1 MNEKAFKQLY
11 EEFVNTGYKGDRTEF
26 IELLSTNTDAFMQ
39 GFNAFTSTG
48 YNGDEDAFAELIGVT
63 SPLKKKDEPQE
74 SGESVVE
81 DGQLLSDTPDKK
93 TAITDRDIPQMLER
107 IEATVNGQPLWEVVG
122 ARSAEELREAINI
135 NTDYEQRVDADAMP
149 PEVQDDPALMAEY
162 IKNFPAPTERQ
173 MELYAEFSGGNYD
186 EILYNFDEEEGTGD
200 VIPVDLPEVA
210 VEKEAKKRT
219 KEEVIEQKDELLLD
233 MVGESNQTPQD
244 VIDKV
249 DNIDKEARAK
259 VTEQVGVD
267 LSNASYYNEDG
278 TVNLDKVNFER
289 QVEIS
294 KEEIDPNFDEF
305 EEGVTARQRQLR
317 NQRIKATRKLQEE
330 FEKVESRDDL
340 SVEDLTL
347 LNNMLNEDL
356 PLITGE
362 LIANDDNEQTIDF
375 LNEKF
380 GKYNLVFTPTSFGG
394 MRVTRADG
402 KADIAINIDPNI
414 GSTEKEKQALA
425 NFITLNAD
433 VPDVELMDV
442 EGYQQKAKR
451 AQDMRRGAK
460 NGIDGYEMVVSE
472 KDGEFLVHPTL
483 FPKNYDDQS
492 SFPSSWEKLDNDDAY
507 IFALQQNEV
516 FKFKSQKDAE
526 KFIADFQGVSTL
538 DGEADAFYRER
549 GLDYTA
555 VKVAMDEYEQVRDEI
570 IFIEELYFNTVQEY
584 QGPGVGPFGMVSQN
598 SKLIPENL
606 RDPSTEDVVTPQV
619 RELKDLTLADQKRF
633 GHLFINGLP
642 VAQLQDRLP
651 ELYRRRDILFD
662 ANFSDDITKARE
674 DFDVYLRKQYDERSK
689 KSLDNNNKV
698 KEAYENL
705 EKESLLEFQVKLED
719 LPEYVRENLEKLEPF
734 QVNMASKI
742 YGDYL
747 MLQNEQQVLR
757 VEYDLA
763 SNYFNAMEN
772 KNVKGEYIDNG
783 LGFVNEFYKGLEQ
796 GNALNA
802 ILQYSM
808 GIDMFDY
815 FSDTVDPDDTMSVAL
830 AIVSS
835 AQAKAE
841 MGDSRTMLAW
851 NDSKTAQESW
861 EVFLDNP
868 FEWAMQLSANSVGQM
883 LEFGSQIIPAA
894 GATGFGAG
902 ALTGPGGAVVGT
914 GYGLRTGYAAT
925 GYAVEY
931 TNSIFEAISEAGY
944 DVMNPYSVELALQDE
959 AMWKAA
965 AARGNQRGIPIAVV
979 NYFTAGLAG
988 KIINKTGPVISLKSG
1003 LVKGGA
1009 IAAEVGIQT
1018 TGEAFSEVAGQ
1029 GSELLLGEDLG
1040 GVNLETNKPY
1050 IIRSRKSFDGKE
1062 IAAEAGGSLGSGSA
1076 VTNYMV
1082 NTYMISRDNQFNTF
1096 IQNLTNPEFLSN
1108 YNYATEEQI
1117 MDYVNK
1123 AVKNKKLT
1131 EKEAQNIKKNLG
1143 LKRDAQNVAGEGAP
1157 KNVISRLMQLI
1168 NAQEIL
1174 SADRNRKQIYNQ
1186 KLKEIADEIST
1197 LVTTHNL
1204 SDNPTNI
1211 TDGLVGLDVGRI
1223 KRFNRARNQF
1233 QIGSF
1238 VTTDYE
1244 KFKKKLNRVTDPDA
1258 LFAIQVYDD
1267 MNLSEE
1273 ASNLVAEKI
1282 NELKKKQAAQMGIE
1296 LDPSELLTVTT
1307 DIKEDAGTQQ
1317 TTDEVVSSQQEGPVK
1332 KVDEG
1337 VSRKPT
1343 KPTRKS
1349 QEEKNEVTKPEEIE
1363 VGSNSI
1369 TFTKSTKTRNQTFT
1383 EEIVDETEENNEQTT
1398 GVKKVTFDSEIENKK
1413 TGKKTKRKGSS
1424 VPIQET
1430 RFKNFEESIREELRD
1445 RDIIDDNVETEIEI
1459 EEVTLVPEETES
1471 NAAGNTIFKVKVKAK
1486 GAPGITAV
1494 SIDGIIAEESV
1505 DQVTEQIDEEA
1516 IEGFETSL
1524 DEDSKVD
1531 FKAEEEQNDN
1541 YFERLSKDEQ
1551 ENVNKLVDFANKS
1564 FPGTMINVDSETFQN
1579 VLNEPGT
1586 QQYLKGNE
1594 VVYGITKDGDI
1605 YINPDVHKNQS
1616 SLFNTAIH
1624 EMGHIW
1630 VDYLKTTPQGVK
1642 IYNRGKELVSKTE
1655 EYKKQLKRFNG
1666 DEQKAID
1673 ETMAVLIG
1681 NKGESIVNKTLQQK
1695 FKDWL
1700 KGMWTYIKKT
1710 FKMSKDLTEEEIQDL
1725 NLDGFLNTAIAD
1737 IFSGEPIEL
1746 TEVQKK
1752 KLKNPDVL
1760 FKKDL
1765 SIEEIIYRGRQ
1776 QGLAEVNIQEVLRR
1790 RHGLSKKEAEAALQ
1804 EERAAVPRAFGNVEG
1819 GINVGR
1825 QILSEVQ
1832 ATENKR
1838 KRKQKRE
1845 GKIVTTK
1852 EERAQRIQ
1860 ELKDNPT
1867 FKKLSEL
1874 DQQRLIV
1881 AYDKEFGSVAG
1892 VETQREIESILKEL
1906 KGRKKQDKL
1915 SQGVRNRLTNIIKG
1929 LIPRSDNIT
1938 KQTLTSLNK
1947 RVAEVSQE
1955 NFDAVV
1961 QEVQDIAR
1969 TIEQKDIQQQRKK
1982 IQDYVDKKKK
1992 TRKGTT
1998 KKPEAGTIEYRGI
2011 TYFAAV
2017 DKIINMTPDEL
2028 AAKQEELDA
2037 KEAQIDAALKK
2048 EAEGIDLTLE
2058 EAILLGE
2065 VEAVARFGNIEQ
2077 MTLSELQEVMR
2088 ALREDS
2094 KESTERL
2101 FQRRQKR
2108 REEAEKLNEQ
2118 ADSDIQENNPS
2129 LFNEDGSVKTNQ
2141 EFQNERMNFLTS
2153 LKKRGAI
2160 KTIAKGLEAIA
2171 KGYEDFFGSKNLFR
2185 SIRQMVDVTVS
2196 NSRTIFN
2203 MLDGVYGTKFFE
2215 KQFHQRLARA
2225 NFNREQGERRVKTIL
2240 DNIAKKAGIKKGRI
2254 IGIPQLLQSKGP
2266 LEIKNTKGKP
2276 ISYSP
2281 QMLMYHYAM
2290 SLNEDTRKRIA
2301 EQGITDEVIEQIK
2314 THLGTETIAYVDGV
2328 VEYLSDTYFNE
2339 VNEVYIRNND
2349 VSLGKIDNYFPVR
2362 IDTTE
2367 SMQKADMISTK
2378 SPFMDGFRAASPKS
2392 LRARGKTGVIDL
2404 TTLFDNTLTTHV
2416 EANER
2421 YKAYADDV
2429 KTFNKM
2435 LEFDSVK
2442 LLLRATGTEGI
2453 VNETLNYSVN
2463 GAVAFKNSTL
2473 KDGFIN
2479 WLQGGFVAYVL
2490 NNKIWQIPKQASTM
2504 VVGFTNMDVKGGKL
2518 GALGKLRAKGGI
2530 KGLLA
2535 QAPATMLDATVFVG
2549 RYLQLLL
2556 ATLLGKEGGIKT
2568 ARRISA
2574 GFENRLQDAL
2584 SGRNLTQLSS
2594 GQELGANITIDVSES
2609 VMNFIFKLPGIKGNI
2624 EMTPRQVS
2632 EKISAI
2638 MGAGTSIGD
2647 ILGVLGYLVVYN
2659 QDIANGMTETEAALR
2674 FVEYNLTQQSRRDM
2688 DKGGLQREAGL
2699 LKLFTTFG
2707 STMLLQL
2714 NDVAY
2719 RGRNISRAIQRQ
2731 IAELKKGNVRK
2742 AIDEAPKKEDIRG
2755 LVLSGALAN
2764 MAFVAVSQLMI
2775 LFRGDDKEKEK
2786 AIEEI
2791 MIQRYGVTMME
2802 ELPIFGNAF
2811 VDLAYLIETGKKRP
2825 PFQRSTIVDPIERLA
2840 REITRDFGEEKY
2852 GEVAQTLL
2860 EFFIVKAQLDPI
2872 ESSYDLIMGE
2882 GDTEDNIYKILGIP
2896 KSQRPK
2902 KGQGGSLSKSEMLK
2916 WAKENNPDLYK
2927 QLLQIRKSKN
2937 K

>member
-11 EEFVNTGYKGDRTEF
+11 EEFVNTGYKGDRQEF
-26 IELLSTNTDAFMQ
+26 MELLSTNTDAFMQ

-74 SGESVVE
+74 SGDSPLE
-81 DGQLLSDTPDKK
+81 DGQLPSDTPPKK
-93 TAITDRDIPQMLER
+93 TAINERNIPQMLER
-107 IEATVNGQPLWEVVG
+107 VEATVNGQPLWEVVG
-122 ARSAEELREAINI
+122 ARSADELIEAINV
-135 NTDYEQRVDADAMP
+135 NVDYEKRVQEANTSEVADDADK
-149 PEVQDDPALMAEY
+149 LAEF

-173 MELYAEFSGGNYD
+173 MDLYAEYSGGNFD
-186 EILYNFDEEEGTGD
+186 EILYNFDEETGTGT
-200 VIPVDLPEVA
+200 VMPVDLPEVA
-210 VEKEAKKRT
+210 VEREAKKRQ
-219 KEEVIEQKDELLLD
+219 KQEVIDIGDKILLGLI
-233 MVGESNQTPQD
+233 GESKQTPQD
-244 VIDKV
+244 VLDKV

-259 VTEQVGVD
+259 VTEQLGVD

-289 QVEIS
+289 QVEIA
-294 KEEIDPNFDEF
+294 KEEIDPDFDAF
-305 EEGVTARQRQLR
+305 EEGVTARNRELR
-317 NQRIKATRKLQEE
+317 NQRNKASKTLQAE
-330 FEKVESRDDL
+330 FAKVESRDDL

-347 LNNMLNEDL
+347 LNNMLNEDI
-356 PLITGE
+356 PFITNE
-362 LIANDDNEQTIDF
+362 LIDNDDNEETIDF
-375 LNEKF
+375 LNQKF

-402 KADIAINIDPNI
+402 KADISINIDPNI
-414 GSTEKEKQALA
+414 STEKEKQALA
-425 NFITLNAD
+425 NFIGLNAD

-460 NGIDGYEMVVSE
+460 NGIDGYEMVMNI
-472 KDGEFLVHPTL
+472 KNGEVVVYPTL

-516 FKFKSQKDAE
+516 FKFKSEKDAE
-526 KFIADFQGVSTL
+526 KFMLDFQGVSTV
-538 DGEADAFYRER
+538 DGEADAFYRDR

-555 VKVAMDEYEQVRDEI
+555 VKAAMDEYEQVRDEI

-584 QGPGVGPFGMVSQN
+584 QGPGVGPMGLFKPMS
-598 SKLIPENL
+598 E
-606 RDPSTEDVVTPQV
+606 EDVVTPQV
-619 RELKDLTLADQKRF
+619 RELKDLSIADQKRF
-633 GHLFINGLP
+633 GHLFVNGLP
-642 VAQLQDRLP
+642 VANLQERLP
-651 ELYRRRDILFD
+651 ELYRRRNILFE
-662 ANFSDDITKARE
+662 ANFSDDITRARE

-719 LPEYVRENLEKLEPF
+719 LPEYVRGNLDKLEPF

-772 KNVKGEYIDNG
+772 KNVKGEYIDNAF
-783 LGFVNEFYKGLEQ
+783 GFINEFNKGLEQ

-815 FSDTVDPDDTMSVAL
+815 FSDTVDPDDSMSVAL

-835 AQAKAE
+835 AKAKAE

-861 EVFLDNP
+861 EVFLDDP
-868 FEWAMQLSANSVGQM
+868 FEWATQLSANSVGQM
-883 LEFGSQIIPAA
+883 LEFGSQIIPAT
-894 GATGFGAG
+894 GATGAGMGAF
-902 ALTGPGGAVVGT
+902 TGPGGVVTGL

-925 GYAVEY
+925 GYAVEF
-931 TNSIFEAISEAGY
+931 TNSIFEAITESGY
-944 DVMNPYSVELALQDE
+944 DIHNPYSVELALQDE
-959 AMWKAA
+959 AMWEAA

-988 KIINKTGPVISLKSG
+988 KLINKTGPVISLKSG
-1003 LVKGGA
+1003 MVKGGA
-1009 IAAEVGIQT
+1009 VVAEIGIQT
-1018 TGEAFSEVAGQ
+1018 TGEALSEVAGQ
-1029 GSELLLGEDLG
+1029 GSEMLFGEDLG
-1040 GVNLETNKPY
+1040 GINLETDEPY

-1082 NTYMISRDNQFNTF
+1082 NTYLISRDKQFDTF

-1117 MDYVNK
+1117 MNYVNK

-1143 LKRDAQNVAGEGAP
+1143 LKRDAQNAAGEGAP
-1157 KNVISRLMQLI
+1157 KDVVSRLMQLI

-1174 SADRNRKQIYNQ
+1174 GSDRNRKQIYNK
-1186 KLKEIADEIST
+1186 KLQEIAAEIST
-1197 LVTTHNL
+1197 LVTTHRL
-1204 SDNPTNI
+1204 SDKPTNI
-1211 TDGLVGLDVGRI
+1211 TEGLVGLDVGRI

-1282 NELKKKQAAQMGIE
+1282 NELKKKRAAQMGIE

-1317 TTDEVVSSQQEGPVK
+1317 TTDEVVGSQQEGPVE
-1332 KVDEG
+1332 KVDER
-1337 VSRKPT
+1337 VSRQPKKT
-1343 KPTRKS
+1343 TRES
-1349 QEEKNEVTKPEEIE
+1349 QEKNEITKPEEME

-1369 TFTKSTKTRNQTFT
+1369 TFTKSSKARNQTFT
-1383 EEIVDETEENNEQTT
+1383 EEIVDVTEENNEQTT

-1445 RDIIDDNVETEIEI
+1445 RDIIDDSVETEIEI
-1459 EEVTLVPEETES
+1459 EEVTLVPETTES
-1471 NAAGNTIFKVKVKAK
+1471 NAAGNTIFTVKVKAK

-1516 IEGFETSL
+1516 IEGFEASL
-1524 DEDSKVD
+1524 EEDSKVD
-1531 FKAEEEQNDN
+1531 FKADEEQSDN
-1541 YFERLSKDEQ
+1541 YFQRLSKDEQ

-1586 QQYLKGNE
+1586 QKYLKGNE

-1630 VDYLKTTPQGVK
+1630 IDYLKTTPQGVK

-1700 KGMWTYIKKT
+1700 KGMWAYIKKT

-1746 TEVQKK
+1746 TDVQKK
-1752 KLKNPDVL
+1752 QLKNPDVL

-1776 QGLAEVNIQEVLRR
+1776 QGLAEINIQEVLRR
-1790 RHGLSKKEAEAALQ
+1790 RHGLSKKEAVAAMQ
-1804 EERAAVPRAFGNVEG
+1804 EERAAVPRAFGNIEG

-1825 QILSEVQ
+1825 QILAEVQ
-1832 ATENKR
+1832 ETENKR
-1838 KRKQKRE
+1838 KTKEKRE

-1852 EERAQRIQ
+1852 DERAQRIQ

-1892 VETQREIESILKEL
+1892 VETQREIQSILNEL

-1915 SQGVRNRLTNIIKG
+1915 SQGIRNRLTNIIKG

-1969 TIEQKDIQQQRKK
+1969 TVEQKDIQQQRKK

-2011 TYFAAV
+2011 TYFSAV

-2048 EAEGIDLTLE
+2048 EAEGIDLTLD

-2077 MTLSELQEVMR
+2077 MNVSELQEVLK

-2101 FQRRQKR
+2101 LQRRQKR
-2108 REEAEKLNEQ
+2108 REESEKLNEQ
-2118 ADSDIQENNPS
+2118 ADSDIQSNNPS

-2171 KGYEDFFGSKNLFR
+2171 KGYEDFFGSKNPFR
-2185 SIRQMVDVTVS
+2185 GVRQMVDATVS
-2196 NSRTIFN
+2196 NSRTVFN

-2215 KQFHQRLARA
+2215 KQFHERLGRA
-2225 NFNREQGERRVKTIL
+2225 NFNREQGVRRVQTIL
-2240 DNIAKKAGIKKGRI
+2240 DNIAKKAGIKDGRLK
-2254 IGIPQLLQSKGP
+2254 GIPRLFQTKGP
-2266 LEIKNTKGKP
+2266 LEIKNTKGKL

-2281 QMLMYHYAM
+2281 QMLMYQYAM

-2314 THLGTETIAYVDGV
+2314 THLGPEAIAYVDGV

-2349 VSLGKIDNYFPVR
+2349 VSLGRIDNYFPVR

-2367 SMQKADMISTK
+2367 SMLKADMVSTK

-2404 TTLFDNTLTTHV
+2404 TTLFDNTLTTHI

-2429 KTFNKM
+2429 KLFNKM
-2435 LEFDSVK
+2435 LDFDSVK
-2442 LLLRATGTEGI
+2442 LLLRATGTQGI
-2453 VNETLNYSVN
+2453 VNETLNFAVN

-2473 KDGFIN
+2473 KNGFIN
-2479 WLQGGFVAYVL
+2479 WTQGSFVAYVL
-2490 NNKIWQIPKQASTM
+2490 NNKLWQTPKQMSSLIMA
-2504 VVGFTNMDVKGGKL
+2504 FTNMDVKGGKL
-2518 GALGKLRAKGGI
+2518 GALGRARARGGI
-2530 KGLLA
+2530 KGALS
-2535 QAPATMLDATVFVG
+2535 QAPATLLDATVFVG

-2556 ATLLGKEGGIKT
+2556 ASLLGKEGGIKT
-2568 ARRISA
+2568 ARRVSA

-2594 GQELGANITIDVSES
+2594 GQELGSNITVDIGEG
-2609 VMNFIFKLPGIKGNI
+2609 VMNFVFKIPGIKGNI
-2624 EMTPRQVS
+2624 NMTPRQVS
-2632 EKISAI
+2632 ERISAI

-2647 ILGVLGYLVVYN
+2647 LLGVLGYLAVYN

-2731 IAELKKGNVRK
+2731 IAELRKGNVRK

-2755 LVLSGALAN
+2755 FTLSSALAN

-2791 MIQRYGVTMME
+2791 MIQRYGVTMLE

-2825 PFQRSTIVDPIERLA
+2825 PFQRSTIVDPIERIT
-2840 REITRDFGEEKY
+2840 REITKDFGEEEY
-2852 GEVAQTLL
+2852 GKVAQTLL
-2860 EFFIVKAQLDPI
+2860 EFFIVKGQLDPV

-2882 GDTEDNIYKILGIP
+2882 GDAEDNIYKILGIP

-2902 KGQGGSLSKSEMLK
+2902 KGQEGGGLSKSEMLK

-2927 QLLQIRKSKN
+2927 QLLEIRKLKSKN

>member
-11 EEFVNTGYKGDRTEF
+11 EEFVNTGYKGDRQEF
-26 IELLSTNTDAFMQ
+26 MELLSTNTDAFMQ

-74 SGESVVE
+74 SGDSPLE
-81 DGQLLSDTPDKK
+81 DGQLPSDTPPET
-93 TAITDRDIPQMLER
+93 TAINERNIPQMLER
-107 IEATVNGQPLWEVVG
+107 VETTVNGQPLWEVVG
-122 ARSAEELREAINI
+122 ARSADELIEAINV
-135 NTDYEQRVDADAMP
+135 NVDYEKRVKEANTSEVADDADK
-149 PEVQDDPALMAEY
+149 LAEF

-173 MELYAEFSGGNYD
+173 MDLYAEYSGGNFD
-186 EILYNFDEEEGTGD
+186 EILYNFDEEKGTGSA
-200 VIPVDLPEVA
+200 IPVDLPEVA
-210 VEKEAKKRT
+210 VEKEAKKRA
-219 KEEVIEQKDELLLD
+219 KKEVIDIGDKMLVGLI
-233 MVGESNQTPQD
+233 GESKQTPQD
-244 VIDKV
+244 VLDKV

-259 VTEQVGVD
+259 VTEQLGVD

-289 QVEIS
+289 QVEIA
-294 KEEIDPNFDEF
+294 KEEIDPDFDAF

-317 NQRIKATRKLQEE
+317 NQRNKASKTLQAE
-330 FEKVESRDDL
+330 FDKIDIREDL

-347 LNNMLNEDL
+347 LNNMLNEDI
-356 PLITGE
+356 PSITNE
-362 LIANDDNEQTIDF
+362 LIDNDDNEETIDF
-375 LNEKF
+375 LNQKF

-402 KADIAINIDPNI
+402 KADISINIDPNI
-414 GSTEKEKQALA
+414 STEKEKQALA
-425 NFITLNAD
+425 NFIGLNAD

-460 NGIDGYEMVVSE
+460 NGIDGYEMVMNI
-472 KDGEFLVHPTL
+472 KNGEVVVYPTL

-516 FKFKSQKDAE
+516 FKFKSEKDAE
-526 KFIADFQGVSTL
+526 KFMLDFQGVSTV
-538 DGEADAFYRER
+538 DGEADAFYRDR

-555 VKVAMDEYEQVRDEI
+555 VKAAMDEYEQVRDEI

-584 QGPGVGPFGMVSQN
+584 EGLGVGPAGLFKQGS
-598 SKLIPENL
+598 LLPENL
-606 RDPSTEDVVTPQV
+606 TDPSTEDVVTPQV
-619 RELKDLTLADQKRF
+619 RELKDLSLADQKRF
-633 GHLFINGLP
+633 GHLFVNGLP
-642 VAQLQDRLP
+642 VANLQERLP
-651 ELYRRRDILFD
+651 ELYRRRNILFE

-719 LPEYVRENLEKLEPF
+719 LPEYVRGNLDKLEPF

-757 VEYDLA
+757 VEYDIA

-772 KNVKGEYIDNG
+772 KNVKGEYIDNAF
-783 LGFVNEFYKGLEQ
+783 GFVNEFNKGLEQ

-815 FSDTVDPDDTMSVAL
+815 FSDTVDPDDSMSVAL

-835 AQAKAE
+835 AKAKAE

-868 FEWAMQLSANSVGQM
+868 FEWATQLSANSVGQM
-883 LEFGSQIIPAA
+883 LEFGSQIIPVT
-894 GATGFGAG
+894 GATGFGIG
-902 ALTGPGGAVVGT
+902 AFTGPGGAVTGL

-931 TNSIFEAISEAGY
+931 TNSIFEAITESGY
-944 DVMNPYSVELALQDE
+944 DIHNPYSVELALQDE

-1009 IAAEVGIQT
+1009 ITAEIGIQT

-1029 GSELLLGEDLG
+1029 GSEMLFGEDLG
-1040 GVNLETNKPY
+1040 GINLETNEPY

-1082 NTYMISRDNQFNTF
+1082 NTYLISRDNQFDTF

-1143 LKRDAQNVAGEGAP
+1143 LKRDAQNAAGEGAP
-1157 KNVISRLMQLI
+1157 KDVVSRLMQLI

-1174 SADRNRKQIYNQ
+1174 GSDRNRKQIYNK
-1186 KLKEIADEIST
+1186 KLQEIADEIST
-1197 LVTTHNL
+1197 LVTTHKL
-1204 SDNPTNI
+1204 ADNPTNI
-1211 TDGLVGLDVGRI
+1211 TEGLVGLDVGRI

-1282 NELKKKQAAQMGIE
+1282 NELKKKRAAQMGIE

-1317 TTDEVVSSQQEGPVK
+1317 TTDEVVGSQQEGPVE
-1332 KVDEG
+1332 KVDER
-1337 VSRKPT
+1337 VSRQPKKT
-1343 KPTRKS
+1343 TRES
-1349 QEEKNEVTKPEEIE
+1349 QEKNEITKPEEME
-1363 VGSNSI
+1363 VGSNPI
-1369 TFTKSTKTRNQTFT
+1369 TFTKSTKTRGQTFT
-1383 EEIVDETEENNEQTT
+1383 EEVEDLTEENNEQTT

-1445 RDIIDDNVETEIEI
+1445 REIIDDSVETEIEI
-1459 EEVTLVPEETES
+1459 EEVTLVPETTES
-1471 NAAGNTIFKVKVKAK
+1471 NAAGNTIFTVKVKAK

-1516 IEGFETSL
+1516 IEGFEASL
-1524 DEDSKVD
+1524 EEDSKVD
-1531 FKAEEEQNDN
+1531 FKAEEEQSDN

-1586 QQYLKGNE
+1586 QKYLKGNE

-1630 VDYLKTTPQGVK
+1630 IDYLKTTPQGVK
-1642 IYNRGKELVSKTE
+1642 IYDRGKELVSKTE

-1700 KGMWTYIKKT
+1700 KGMWAYIKKT

-1746 TEVQKK
+1746 TDVQKK
-1752 KLKNPDVL
+1752 QLKNPDVL

-1776 QGLAEVNIQEVLRR
+1776 QGLAEINIQEVLRR
-1790 RHGLSKKEAEAALQ
+1790 RHGLSKKEAVAAMQ

-1825 QILSEVQ
+1825 QILAEVQ
-1832 ATENKR
+1832 ETENKR
-1838 KRKQKRE
+1838 KTKEKRE

-1852 EERAQRIQ
+1852 DERAQRIQ

-1892 VETQREIESILKEL
+1892 VETQREIQSILNEL

-1915 SQGVRNRLTNIIKG
+1915 SQGIRNRLTNIIKG

-1969 TIEQKDIQQQRKK
+1969 TVEQKDIQQQRKK

-2011 TYFAAV
+2011 TYFSAV

-2048 EAEGIDLTLE
+2048 EAEGIDLTLD

-2077 MTLSELQEVMR
+2077 MNVSELQEVLK

-2118 ADSDIQENNPS
+2118 ADSDIQSNNPS

-2141 EFQNERMNFLTS
+2141 EFENERMNFLSS
-2153 LKKRGAI
+2153 LKKRGVM
-2160 KTIAKGLEAIA
+2160 KTITKGFESVM
-2171 KGYEDFFGSKNLFR
+2171 KGYVDLFGSKNPFR
-2185 SIRQMVDVTVS
+2185 GIRQMVDATVS

-2240 DNIAKKAGIKKGRI
+2240 DNIAKKAGIKEGRE
-2254 IGIPQLLQSKGP
+2254 IGIPRLFQTKGP
-2266 LEIKNTKGKP
+2266 LEIKNTKGKL

-2281 QMLMYHYAM
+2281 QMLMYQYAM

-2314 THLGTETIAYVDGV
+2314 THLGPEAIAYVDGV
-2328 VEYLSDTYFNE
+2328 VEYLSDTYFDE

-2367 SMQKADMISTK
+2367 SIQKADMVSTK

-2392 LRARGKTGVIDL
+2392 LRARGKTGVIAL
-2404 TTLFDNTLTTHV
+2404 NTLFDSTLDTHV
-2416 EANER
+2416 ESNER

-2453 VNETLNYSVN
+2453 VNETLNYAVN
-2463 GAVAFKNSTL
+2463 GAVAFKNNSL
-2473 KDGFIN
+2473 KDQFIN
-2479 WLQGGFVAYVL
+2479 NLLGSFVAYIL
-2490 NNKIWQIPKQASTM
+2490 NNKLWQIPKQASSLIM
-2504 VVGFTNMDVKGGKL
+2504 GFTNMDVKGGKL
-2518 GALGKLRAKGGI
+2518 GALGRARAKGGI
-2530 KGLLA
+2530 KGALA
-2535 QAPATMLDATVFVG
+2535 QVPATMVDATVFVS

-2556 ATLLGKEGGIKT
+2556 ASLLGKEGGIKT

-2584 SGRNLTQLSS
+2584 KGRNLTQLSS
-2594 GQELGANITIDVSES
+2594 GQEMGSNITVDVGEG
-2609 VMNFIFKLPGIKGNI
+2609 VMNFIFKIPGVKGNI
-2624 EMTPRQVS
+2624 NMTPKQVS
-2632 EKISAI
+2632 ERISSI

-2647 ILGVLGYLVVYN
+2647 LLGVLGYLAVYN

-2714 NDVAY
+2714 NDTAY

-2731 IAELKKGNVRK
+2731 IAALKEGNIKK
-2742 AIDEAPKKEDIRG
+2742 AIDEAPTKEDVRG
-2755 LVLSGALAN
+2755 FTLSGALAN
-2764 MAFVAVSQLMI
+2764 MAFIAVANLMI

-2786 AIEEI
+2786 ALQEI
-2791 MIQRYGVTMME
+2791 KLQRFGVTQMA
-2802 ELPIFGNAF
+2802 ELPIFGTYF
-2811 VDLAYLIETGKKRP
+2811 VDLAYYLDTGKQRP
-2825 PFQRSTIVDPIERLA
+2825 PFKRSSQVDPIARIGREVSKDFGEGNYGKVAETVLEFMIIKAQVDPIEA
-2840 REITRDFGEEKY
+2840 
-2852 GEVAQTLL
+2852 
-2860 EFFIVKAQLDPI
+2860 
-2872 ESSYDLIMGE
+2872 SYDLIMGE
-2882 GDTEDNIYKILGIP
+2882 GDMEQNIYEILGIP
-2896 KSQRPK
+2896 KTQRPGDG
-2902 KGQGGSLSKSEMLK
+2902 KGGGLNKTEMLK

-2927 QLLQIRKSKN
+2927 QLLEIRKLKSKN
-2937 K
+2937 

>member
-11 EEFVNTGYKGDRTEF
+11 EEFVNTGYKGDRQEF

-39 GFNAFTSTG
+39 GYNAFTSTG

-74 SGESVVE
+74 SGDSPLE
-81 DGQLLSDTPDKK
+81 DGQLPSDTPPET
-93 TAITDRDIPQMLER
+93 TAINERNIPQMLER
-107 IEATVNGQPLWEVVG
+107 VEATVNGQPLWDIVG
-122 ARSAEELREAINI
+122 ARSADELTEAIKVNI
-135 NTDYEQRVDADAMP
+135 DYEKRVQEESGMP
-149 PEVQDDPALMAEY
+149 DKTPEQMEEF

-173 MELYAEFSGGNYD
+173 MDLYAEFSGGNFD
-186 EILYNFDEEEGTGD
+186 EILYDFDEETGTGT
-200 VIPVDLPEVA
+200 VIPVDTPEEA
-210 VEKEAKKRT
+210 IETEAKKRQ
-219 KEEVIEQKDELLLD
+219 KKEVIKVGDRMLVD
-233 MVGESNQTPQD
+233 IIGESNQTPQD

-259 VTEQVGVD
+259 VTEQLGVD
-267 LSNASYYNEDG
+267 LSNASYYNDDG

-289 QVEIS
+289 QVEIA
-294 KEEIDPNFDEF
+294 KEEIDPDFDAF
-305 EEGVTARQRQLR
+305 EEGVTARNRELR
-317 NQRIKATRKLQEE
+317 NQRVKASRALLAE
-330 FEKVESRDDL
+330 FNKVESRDDL

-347 LNNMLNEDL
+347 LNNMLEQDL
-356 PLITGE
+356 PSITNE
-362 LIANDDNEQTIDF
+362 LIDNDDNEETIDF
-375 LNEKF
+375 LNQKF
-380 GKYNLVFTPTSFGG
+380 GKYNLVFTPTTFGG

-402 KADIAINIDPNI
+402 KADIDINIDPNI
-414 GSTEKEKQALA
+414 STAKETQALA
-425 NFITLNAD
+425 NFIALNAD
-433 VPDVELMDV
+433 VPDVEMMDV

-460 NGIDGYEMVVSE
+460 NGIDGYEMVMDV
-472 KDGEFLVHPTL
+472 KDGEFVVYPTL

-526 KFIADFQGVSTL
+526 KFMLDFQGVSTV
-538 DGEADAFYRER
+538 DGEAEAFYRDR

-555 VKVAMDEYEQVRDEI
+555 VKAAMEEYEQVRDEI
-570 IFIEELYFNTVQEY
+570 IFIEELYFNTVQQY
-584 QGPGVGPFGMVSQN
+584 QGPGVGPMGLFKQGS
-598 SKLIPENL
+598 LLPENL
-606 RDPSTEDVVTPQV
+606 TDPSTEDVVTPQV
-619 RELKDLTLADQKRF
+619 RELKDLSLADQKRF
-633 GHLFINGLP
+633 GHLFVNGLP
-642 VAQLQDRLP
+642 VSNLQKRLP
-651 ELYRRRDILFD
+651 ELYRRRDILFE
-662 ANFSDDITKARE
+662 ANFSDDITRARE

-719 LPEYVRENLEKLEPF
+719 LPEYVRGNLDKLEPF
-734 QVNMASKI
+734 QINMASKI

-747 MLQNEQQVLR
+747 MLQNEQQILR
-757 VEYDLA
+757 VEYDIA

-772 KNVKGEYIDNG
+772 KNVKGEYIDNHF
-783 LGFVNEFYKGLEQ
+783 GFVNEFQKGLEQ

-802 ILQYSM
+802 ILQYAM

-815 FSDTVDPDDTMSVAL
+815 FSDTVDPDDPMSVAL

-835 AQAKAE
+835 AKAKAE

-851 NDSKTAQESW
+851 SDAKTAQESW

-868 FEWAMQLSANSVGQM
+868 FEWATQLSANSVGQM
-883 LEFGSQIIPAA
+883 LEFGSQIIPVAGAA
-894 GATGFGAG
+894 GFGIGAT
-902 ALTGPGGAVVGT
+902 TGPGGAVTGL

-931 TNSIFEAISEAGY
+931 TNSIFEAITEAGY
-944 DVMNPYSVELALQDE
+944 DIYNPYSVELALQDE
-959 AMWKAA
+959 AMWEAA

-988 KIINKTGPVISLKSG
+988 KLINKTGPVISLKSG

-1009 IAAEVGIQT
+1009 ITAEIGIQT
-1018 TGEAFSEVAGQ
+1018 TGEALSEVAGQ
-1029 GSELLLGEDLG
+1029 GSEMLFGEDLG
-1040 GVNLETNKPY
+1040 GINLETNEPY

-1062 IAAEAGGSLGSGSA
+1062 IAAEAGGSLGSGSS

-1082 NTYMISRDNQFNTF
+1082 NTYMISRNKQFDTF

-1143 LKRDAQNVAGEGAP
+1143 LKRDAQNAAGEGAP
-1157 KNVISRLMQLI
+1157 KDVISRLMQLI

-1174 SADRNRKQIYNQ
+1174 GSDRNRKQIYNK
-1186 KLKEIADEIST
+1186 KLQEIADEIST
-1197 LVTTHNL
+1197 LVTTHRL
-1204 SDNPTNI
+1204 SDKPTNI
-1211 TDGLVGLDVGRI
+1211 TEGLVGLDVGRI

-1267 MNLSEE
+1267 NNLSEE

-1282 NELKKKQAAQMGIE
+1282 NELKKKRAAQMGIE

-1317 TTDEVVSSQQEGPVK
+1317 TTDEVVGSQQEGPVE

-1337 VSRKPT
+1337 ISRQRQT
-1343 KPTRKS
+1343 PTRES
-1349 QEEKNEVTKPEEIE
+1349 QEKNEITKPEEME
-1363 VGSNSI
+1363 VGSNPI
-1369 TFTKSTKTRNQTFT
+1369 TFTRETKNRKATFT
-1383 EEIVDETEENNEQTT
+1383 EEIEDVTEENNEQTT
-1398 GVKKVTFDSEIENKK
+1398 GVKKVTFNSEIESTN
-1413 TGKKTKRKGSS
+1413 TGKKRKTKGAG

-1430 RFKNFEESIREELRD
+1430 RFKDF
-1445 RDIIDDNVETEIEI
+1445 NVEEKLKEDGVLEEDFEGDIEVL
-1459 EEVTLVPEETES
+1459 EVTLVPETTES
-1471 NAAGNTIFKVKVKAK
+1471 NAAGNTIFKVRVKEK
-1486 GAPGITAV
+1486 GGTAV
-1494 SIDGIIAEESV
+1494 GSAIYEGIIAEESV

-1516 IEGFETSL
+1516 IEGFEASL
-1524 DEDSKVD
+1524 EEDSRVD
-1531 FKAEEEQNDN
+1531 FKAEEQESDN

-1579 VLNEPGT
+1579 VLNDPNT
-1586 QQYLKGNE
+1586 QKYLKGNE

-1630 VDYLKTTPQGVK
+1630 IDYLKTTPQGVK

-1700 KGMWTYIKKT
+1700 KGMWAYIKKT

-1746 TEVQKK
+1746 TDVQKK
-1752 KLKNPDVL
+1752 QLKNPDIL

-1776 QGLAEVNIQEVLRR
+1776 QGLAEINIQEVLRR
-1790 RHGLSKKEAEAALQ
+1790 RHGLSKKEAVAEMQ
-1804 EERAAVPRAFGNVEG
+1804 KERASVPRAFGNVEG

-1825 QILSEVQ
+1825 KILAEVQ

-1852 EERAQRIQ
+1852 EERAQRLQ

-1867 FKKLSEL
+1867 FKTLSEL

-1892 VETQREIESILKEL
+1892 VETQREIQSILNEL
-1906 KGRKKQDKL
+1906 KGRKKQEKL
-1915 SQGVRNRLTNIIKG
+1915 SQGIRNRLTNIIKG

-1955 NFDAVV
+1955 NFDAVL

-1969 TIEQKDIQQQRKK
+1969 TVEQKDIQQQRKK

-2048 EAEGIDLTLE
+2048 EAEGIDLTLD

-2077 MTLSELQEVMR
+2077 MNVSELQEVLK

-2118 ADSDIQENNPS
+2118 ADSDIQSNNPS

-2141 EFQNERMNFLTS
+2141 EFENERMNFLSS
-2153 LKKRGAI
+2153 LKKRGVM
-2160 KTIAKGLEAIA
+2160 KTLAKGFESVM
-2171 KGYEDFFGSKNLFR
+2171 KGYVDLFGSKNPFR
-2185 SIRQMVDVTVS
+2185 GIRQMVDATVS

-2215 KQFHQRLARA
+2215 KQFHERLARA

-2240 DNIAKKAGIKKGRI
+2240 DNIAKKAGIKEGRE
-2254 IGIPQLLQSKGP
+2254 IGIPRLFQTKGP
-2266 LEIKNTKGKP
+2266 LEIKNTKGKL

-2281 QMLMYHYAM
+2281 QMLMYQYAM

-2314 THLGTETIAYVDGV
+2314 THLGPEAIAYVDGV

-2349 VSLGKIDNYFPVR
+2349 VSLGRIDNYFPVR

-2367 SMQKADMISTK
+2367 SIQKADMVSTK

-2392 LRARGKTGVIDL
+2392 LRARGKTGVIAL
-2404 TTLFDNTLTTHV
+2404 NTLFDSTLDSHI
-2416 EANER
+2416 ESNER

-2453 VNETLNYSVN
+2453 VNETLNYAVN
-2463 GAVAFKNSTL
+2463 GAVAFKNNSL
-2473 KDGFIN
+2473 KDQFIN
-2479 WLQGGFVAYVL
+2479 NLLGSFVAYIL
-2490 NNKIWQIPKQASTM
+2490 NNKLWQIPKQASSLIM
-2504 VVGFTNMDVKGGKL
+2504 AFTNMDVQGGRL
-2518 GALGKLRAKGGI
+2518 GALGRARAKGGI
-2530 KGLLA
+2530 KGALA
-2535 QAPATMLDATVFVG
+2535 QVPATMLDATVFVG

-2556 ATLLGKEGGIKT
+2556 ASLLGKEGGIKT

-2584 SGRNLTQLSS
+2584 KGRNLTQLSS
-2594 GQELGANITIDVSES
+2594 GQEMGSNITVDVGEG
-2609 VMNFIFKLPGIKGNI
+2609 VMNFIFKIPGVKGNI
-2624 EMTPRQVS
+2624 NMTPKQVS
-2632 EKISAI
+2632 ERISSI

-2647 ILGVLGYLVVYN
+2647 LLGVLGYLAVYN

-2714 NDVAY
+2714 NDTAY

-2731 IAELKKGNVRK
+2731 IAALKEGNVRK
-2742 AIDEAPKKEDIRG
+2742 AIDEAPTKEDIRG
-2755 LVLSGALAN
+2755 FTLSGALAN
-2764 MAFVAVSQLMI
+2764 MAFIAVANLMI

-2786 AIEEI
+2786 ALQEI
-2791 MIQRYGVTMME
+2791 KLQRFGVTQMA
-2802 ELPIFGNAF
+2802 ELPIFGTYF
-2811 VDLAYLIETGKKRP
+2811 VDLAYYLDTGKQRP
-2825 PFQRSTIVDPIERLA
+2825 PFKRSSQVDPIA
-2840 REITRDFGEEKY
+2840 RIGREVSKDFGEGNY
-2852 GEVAQTLL
+2852 GKVAETVL
-2860 EFFIVKAQLDPI
+2860 EFMIIKAQIDPV
-2872 ESSYDLIMGE
+2872 EASYDLIMGE
-2882 GDTEDNIYKILGIP
+2882 GDMEQNIYEILGIP
-2896 KSQRPK
+2896 KSQRPGDG
-2902 KGQGGSLSKSEMLK
+2902 KGGGLNKTEMLK

-2927 QLLQIRKSKN
+2927 QLLEIRRLKSKN

>member
-289 QVEIS
+289 QVEIA

-317 NQRIKATRKLQEE
+317 NQRIKATKKLQEE

-402 KADIAINIDPNI
+402 KADIDINIDPSI

-516 FKFKSQKDAE
+516 FKFKSKKDAE
-526 KFIADFQGVSTL
+526 KFILDFQGVSTL

-555 VKVAMDEYEQVRDEI
+555 VKAAMDEYEQVRDEI

-642 VAQLQDRLP
+642 VAELQDRLP

-719 LPEYVRENLEKLEPF
+719 LPEYVRGNLEKLEPF

-772 KNVKGEYIDNG
+772 KNVKGEYIDN
-783 LGFVNEFYKGLEQ
+783 LGGWKNEFFKGLEQ

-808 GIDMFDY
+808 GVDMFDY
-815 FSDTVDPDDTMSVAL
+815 WSDTVDPDDTMSVAL

-894 GATGFGAG
+894 GATGLGAG
-902 ALTGPGGAVVGT
+902 AVAGPGGAWVGA

-965 AARGNQRGIPIAVV
+965 AARGNQRGIPISVV

-1029 GSELLLGEDLG
+1029 GTELMLGEDLG
-1040 GVNLETNKPY
+1040 GVNLETNEPY

-1082 NTYMISRDNQFNTF
+1082 NTYMISRDNQFDTF

-1108 YNYATEEQI
+1108 YNHATEEQI
-1117 MDYVNK
+1117 IDYVNK

-1131 EKEAQNIKKNLG
+1131 ENEAQNIRKNLG

-1157 KNVISRLMQLI
+1157 KDVVSRLMQLI

-1186 KLKEIADEIST
+1186 KLKEIADEITT
-1197 LVTTHNL
+1197 LVTTHKL

-1211 TDGLVGLDVGRI
+1211 TDGLVGLDVGKIR
-1223 KRFNRARNQF
+1223 RFNRPRNQF

-1244 KFKKKLNRVTDPDA
+1244 KFKKKLNNVTDPDA

-1267 MNLSEE
+1267 NNLSEE
-1273 ASNLVAEKI
+1273 ASNLVAKKI
-1282 NELKKKQAAQMGIE
+1282 NELKKKHAAQMGIE

-1307 DIKEDAGTQQ
+1307 DIQENAGTQQ

-1337 VSRKPT
+1337 VSRKPK

-1349 QEEKNEVTKPEEIE
+1349 QEEKNEVTKPEEIVE
-1363 VGSNSI
+1363 GETVI
-1369 TFTKSTKTRNQTFT
+1369 PFTRKNKKGDKTQTYK
-1383 EEIVDETEENNEQTT
+1383 EIVVDKTNPENEQTK
-1398 GVKKVTFDSEIENKK
+1398 GVKVVSYDGERMGRD
-1413 TGKKTKRKGSS
+1413 GKPKRIKSAS
-1424 VPIQET
+1424 VPIEET
-1430 RFKNFEESIREELRD
+1430 RFKNFNVKEKLIEDGLIDED
-1445 RDIIDDNVETEIEI
+1445 FKGDI
-1459 EEVTLVPEETES
+1459 EVLEVMLVPAETKSE
-1471 NAAGNTIFKVKVKAK
+1471 AAGNTIFKVKVKEK
-1486 GAPGITAV
+1486 GESGMMADIY
-1494 SIDGIIAEESV
+1494 DGIIAEESI
-1505 DQVTEQIDEEA
+1505 DEVTEQIDEEA
-1516 IEGFETSL
+1516 IQDFEKSL

-1531 FKAEEEQNDN
+1531 FKAEEQESDN
-1541 YFERLSKDEQ
+1541 YFERLSKDEE

-1594 VVYGITKDGDI
+1594 IVYGITKDGDI

-1655 EYKKQLKRFNG
+1655 EYKKQLKRFKG
-1666 DEQKAID
+1666 DKQKAID

-1700 KGMWTYIKKT
+1700 NSMWAYIKKS
-1710 FKMSKDLTEEEIQDL
+1710 FKMSKDLTDQEIQDL

-1746 TEVQKK
+1746 TDVQKK

-1776 QGLAEVNIQEVLRR
+1776 QALPEVNIQEVLRR
-1790 RHGLSKKEAEAALQ
+1790 RHGLSKKEAVAAMQ
-1804 EERAAVPRAFGNVEG
+1804 EERAPVPRAFGNIEG

-1825 QILSEVQ
+1825 KILAEVQ

-1852 EERAQRIQ
+1852 EERAQRIT
-1860 ELKDNPT
+1860 ELKNNPT
-1867 FKKLSEL
+1867 FKKLSEV

-1892 VETQREIESILKEL
+1892 VETQREIKSIIDEL
-1906 KGRKKQDKL
+1906 KGRKKEQKL
-1915 SQGVRNRLTNIIKG
+1915 SQGIKNRLTNIIKG

-1947 RVAEVSQE
+1947 RVAQVTQE
-1955 NFDAVV
+1955 NFDAILEEV
-1961 QEVQDIAR
+1961 QEIAKKV
-1969 TIEQKDIQQQRKK
+1969 EEKDKAQQRKK
-1982 IQDYVDKKKK
+1982 IQDYVNKKKK

-2028 AAKQEELDA
+2028 TAKQEELDS

-2094 KESTERL
+2094 KESSERL
-2101 FQRRQKR
+2101 FKRRQKR
-2108 REEAEKLNEQ
+2108 REEAEKLNDQ
-2118 ADSDIQENNPS
+2118 ADSDIQTNNPS

-2141 EFQNERMNFLTS
+2141 EFQSERMNFLTS

-2160 KTIAKGLEAIA
+2160 KTIAKGYEAIM
-2171 KGYEDFFGSKNLFR
+2171 KGYEDFFGGKNWIKG
-2185 SIRQMVDVTVS
+2185 IRQMVDVTVS
-2196 NSRTIFN
+2196 NSRTVFN

-2276 ISYSP
+2276 ISYSAE
-2281 QMLMYHYAM
+2281 MLMYHYAM

-2314 THLGTETIAYVDGV
+2314 THLGPEAIAYVDGV
-2328 VEYLSDTYFNE
+2328 VEYLSDTYFDE

-2367 SMQKADMISTK
+2367 SIRKEDMVTTK
-2378 SPFMDGFRAASPKS
+2378 SPYMDGFNAISPKS

-2404 TTLFDNTLTTHV
+2404 TTLFDNTLNTHI

-2421 YKAYADDV
+2421 YKAYADEV

-2435 LEFDSVK
+2435 LQFDSVK

-2453 VNETLNYSVN
+2453 VNQTLNYSVN
-2463 GAVAFKNSTL
+2463 GAVAFKNSTN
-2473 KDGFIN
+2473 KSWWIN
-2479 WLQGGFVAYVL
+2479 WMQGSFVAYVL
-2490 NNKIWQIPKQASTM
+2490 NNKLWQIPKQASSLIM
-2504 VVGFTNMDVKGGKL
+2504 GFTNMDVKGGKL
-2518 GALGKLRAKGGI
+2518 GALGRLRAKGGI

-2535 QAPATMLDATVFVG
+2535 QGPATMVDATVFVG

-2594 GQELGANITIDVSES
+2594 GQELGANITVDVSES

-2647 ILGVLGYLVVYN
+2647 ILGVLGYLAVYN

-2719 RGRNISRAIQRQ
+2719 RGRNISRAVQRAA
-2731 IAELKKGNVRK
+2731 AELKKGNVRK
-2742 AIDEAPKKEDIRG
+2742 AIDEAPKKEDVRG
-2755 LVLSGALAN
+2755 FTLSAALAN
-2764 MAFVAVSQLMI
+2764 MAFVAVSQLMV
-2775 LFRGDDKEKEK
+2775 LLRGTDKEKEK
-2786 AIEEI
+2786 AVEEI
-2791 MIQRYGVTMME
+2791 MLQRWGVTMMS

-2811 VDLAYLIETGKKRP
+2811 IDLAYQLETGKGVP
-2825 PFQRSTIVDPIERLA
+2825 PFKKSTVVDPIERIS
-2840 REITRDFGEEKY
+2840 REIQKDLSEKKY
-2852 GEVAQTLL
+2852 GKVSETLL
-2860 EFFIVKAQLDPI
+2860 EFFILKAQVDPVA
-2872 ESSYDLIMGE
+2872 SAYDLLMGE
-2882 GDTEDNIYKILGIP
+2882 GDVEENIYIMLGIP

-2902 KGQGGSLSKSEMLK
+2902 RGGGLNKTEMLK

-2927 QLLQIRKSKN
+2927 QLLEIRNAKSKS